1 MGQEL
6 KKEMI
11 FKSKLGEKIRFK
23 GEIATKK
30 LKRKKNHVF
39 LSRN

>member
-30 LKRKKNHVF
+30 LKRKKKTMYF
-39 LSRN
+39 